1 MKKRL
6 LKRPEPNLDE
16 SMIGYLLRLSDANC
30 YESLNPIL
38 SLLDDND
45 FEVKAHKIRALCM
58 GKLNIE
64 RLSHLTNTPQ
74 NTLNNLIFQSI
85 TLNKSQY
92 FRVGYASISDELMN
106 FRNPAICVQCLTE
119 SSYHRKIWTVASY
132 TVCLKHLSLLQDT
145 CSTCNS
151 VFSWSRTNLLKCRCG
166 AEMKAAD
173 SLQVESSETLLA
185 DMTAQAVNG
194 DSIKGHPLVK
204 DMQSF
209 YAVIHLGYILSSR
222 YSWSNTELDL
232 SYQIISNRHIE
243 ALNAFKPF
251 ANWPESFHQFLT
263 EIVARNRAIYP
274 AFSKPALLF
283 RLSMA
288 LDRSPLRKLQP
299 DIYQAVESELE
310 SFIRTEQTPS
320 ILPKPKTENL
330 KQDKLLS
337 KKEVKTMLAV
347 SDSSF
352 DQLIKT
358 NLKPPSLDE
367 KYSLD
372 NVAELRDILLR
383 LVTLNEAA
391 KILRLSPHN
400 TKNLLKSGIITAFRG
415 PDIDGYRDILI
426 DTKVLN
432 NLLSTIS
439 KSVKSKFIH
448 ENISLSLYFKKYHY
462 HSMRTLDELIQAVL
476 DRRLSI
482 VNFDKEAGLLGIS
495 FDKNELLQF
504 IDIQTKNKDKN
515 ELLDIN
521 DVIVA
526 LNTYRDAV
534 YRIMSVGLLK
544 YKMAKINIK
553 STQRFVSPEEL
564 ARFKAKYI
572 LPSEIAELFQTNV
585 TNIAERIKHLG
596 IKPISGPTIDNG
608 LVYVF
613 ERKDIISINKQQL
626 DKVQGYQTR
635 TGRPKKGQMTT
646 KSKAKTDYMDAQAV
660 AELLGDSAN
669 IQKVSRLVKKGFLQA
684 VQHNGELGNK
694 RYFKSE
700 VVLQYLAEFQNNP
713 RLIKLQDIPTWLSID
728 KRRLEIDWLK
738 SGRLSLIDDG
748 LGQRYAHMD
757 DLENIKKLRIYA
769 LSTQELAES
778 TGKTRQDVNNAIR
791 LGKIQP
797 ISGPNYDSFPNFLFD
812 RSSIIKLL

>member
-1 MKKRL
+1 M
-6 LKRPEPNLDE
+6 
-16 SMIGYLLRLSDANC
+16 
-30 YESLNPIL
+30 
-38 SLLDDND
+38 
-45 FEVKAHKIRALCM
+45 
-58 GKLNIE
+58 
-64 RLSHLTNTPQ
+64 
-74 NTLNNLIFQSI
+74 
-85 TLNKSQY
+85 
-92 FRVGYASISDELMN
+92 
-106 FRNPAICVQCLTE
+106 
-119 SSYHRKIWTVASY
+119 
-132 TVCLKHLSLLQDT
+132 
-145 CSTCNS
+145 
-151 VFSWSRTNLLKCRCG
+151 
-166 AEMKAAD
+166 
-173 SLQVESSETLLA
+173 
-185 DMTAQAVNG
+185 
-194 DSIKGHPLVK
+194 
-204 DMQSF
+204 
-209 YAVIHLGYILSSR
+209 
-222 YSWSNTELDL
+222 
-232 SYQIISNRHIE
+232 
-243 ALNAFKPF
+243 
-251 ANWPESFHQFLT
+251 
-263 EIVARNRAIYP
+263 
-274 AFSKPALLF
+274 
-283 RLSMA
+283 
-288 LDRSPLRKLQP
+288 
-299 DIYQAVESELE
+299 
-310 SFIRTEQTPS
+310 
-320 ILPKPKTENL
+320 
-330 KQDKLLS
+330 
-337 KKEVKTMLAV
+337 
-347 SDSSF
+347 
-352 DQLIKT
+352 
-358 NLKPPSLDE
+358 
-367 KYSLD
+367 
-372 NVAELRDILLR
+372 R